1 MNTGVEILLQRLKD
15 CPEDFDYD
23 ISSGLSSRWLKLV
36 QKALASDF
44 ITQEEKDALTE
55 ALRENHRNEFTEHVM
70 KTLAGEGESS
80 DEGKSPYLANGILT
94 GGQTL
99 ASSLAVHNGGT
110 GTTWGTT
117 TINNSLEQAILRQ
130 QQALDTAL
138 RLKIFDDHPPKRKS
152 IIREYWEII
161 KDFKNT

>member
-36 QKALASDF
+36 QKALESDF

-70 KTLAGEGESS
+70 KTLTGEGEAS
-80 DEGKSPYLANGILT
+80 DEGKSLLMGRHPIQGTGL

-99 ASSLAVHNGGT
+99 VGSLEARENSIHSWTAIPTISNGGT
-110 GTTWGTT
+110 GSSSIIQLGNET
-117 TINNSLEQAILRQ
+117 
-130 QQALDTAL
+130 LDEHL
-138 RLKIFDDHPPKRKS
+138 LKKIKRKLG
-152 IIREYWEII
+152 I
-161 KDFKNT
+161 